1 MPPTDSI
8 ILDLPGFKIID
19 VTGKSYLIIRVEYLT
34 RSACPHCSGTRLR
47 IKDTFLRK
55 IRHTLMGQRPT
66 WLEVKAHKYQ
76 CRGCK
81 RYFNT
86 RFTGIRLRKR
96 ATEPCRVEV
105 ARLHHRGWTQR
116 DLAKDVRLGSATV
129 ERWYQENFERQNRQ
143 YLNAQCPRVMGIDE
157 HFFSRKDGYATTIAN
172 LTRNRVFDVVLGR
185 SEQSLR
191 AYLKRLIGRD
201 RVRVVVMDFSETY
214 RSIVKK
220 HFPNAMIVG
229 DRFHAVRMVNYHF
242 VKTWAELDPVGRKH
256 RGLVSLIRRH
266 PDHFK
271 PGQQERLNEYLNQ
284 IPGLMPVYRI
294 WQDLLRLLR
303 MKGKNQKGCREII
316 PEFLYI
322 IEELRNTPFAHLQV
336 LGETLNNW
344 KEELARMFRFSK
356 TNSITEGLHNKME
369 MISRRAFGFRN
380 FENYRLRV
388 RVLCG

>member
-1 MPPTDSI
+1 MPPSDSI

-19 VTGKSYLIIRVEYLT
+19 VTGKSYLIIKVQYLPK
-34 RSACPHCSGTRLR
+34 SACPRCQSTRLR
-47 IKDTFLRK
+47 TKDTFIRR
-55 IRHTLMGQRPT
+55 IRHIIIGQRPT

-76 CRGCK
+76 CRGCGS
-81 RYFNT
+81 YFNT

-96 ATEPCRVEV
+96 ATEPSRVEIS
-105 ARLHHRGWTQR
+105 RLHHKGWTQK
-116 DLAKDVRLGSATV
+116 DLARDMKLGSATV
-129 ERWYQENFERQNRQ
+129 ERWYQENFELQNRQ
-143 YLNAQCPRVMGIDE
+143 YLNAHCPRVLGIDE

-172 LTRNRVFDVVLGR
+172 LASNRVFDVVLGR
-185 SEQSLR
+185 SELSLR
-191 AYLKRLIGRD
+191 SYMKQLIGKD

-214 RSIVKK
+214 RSIAKK
-220 HFPNAMIVG
+220 HFPNALIVG
-229 DRFHAVRMVNYHF
+229 DRFHAVRMVNHHF
-242 VKTWAELDPVGRKH
+242 IKTWSDLDPVGRKH
-256 RGLVSLIRRH
+256 RGLVSLMRRH

-271 PGQQERLNEYLNQ
+271 PGQKERLFDYLQ
-284 IPGLMPVYRI
+284 KVPGLLPVYMI

-303 MKGKNQKGCREII
+303 MKGLNQKSCRGII

-322 IEELRNTPFAHLQV
+322 IEELRRTKFVHLQV

-344 KEELARMFRFSK
+344 KEEIARMFRFSK

-369 MISRRAFGFRN
+369 MISRRAYGFRN